1 MLEHIKKNNEIMKQA
16 DGFYRLEKDKE
27 AIALFLEEIEKNIP
41 QFPYFPK
48 SGQGK
53 TPLPHKASIE

>member
-27 AIALFLEEIEKNIP
+27 AIALFLEEIEK
-41 QFPYFPK
+41 
-48 SGQGK
+48 K
-53 TPLPHKASIE
+53 TNEIYDIRRTLPIFN

>member
-27 AIALFLEEIEKNIP
+27 AIALFLEEIEKKRMKFTTLEERFQYLID
-41 QFPYFPK
+41 
-48 SGQGK
+48 
-53 TPLPHKASIE
+53 H